1 MLGPMLTTIHNLHY
15 YLNLMQEVRN
25 ALDAGTFGV
34 FRKKFAEDRAR
45 GV

>member
-1 MLGPMLTTIHNLHY
+1 
-15 YLNLMQEVRN
+15 VRN
-25 ALDAGTFGV
+25 ALDAGNFGV